1 MSIFKRSSR
10 FDRHLSSIVKA
21 MGLKPTLV
29 ELLKGSNM
37 TVIDKVEKVINNRGE
52 IRIEAIQSIDLS
64 QSVDPHGWI
73 QTYTG
78 KKFFPMDPKVEDID
92 LEDIAHALSH
102 TCRFTGHCK
111 KGFYSVAQHSVF
123 VSYICKREHA
133 LYGLLHDASEAYL
146 VDLAKPIKKLPE
158 FQIFRDLE
166 AKVME
171 AVCNKFGLPLAE
183 PKDVKE
189 ADTIMLATEARDLMA
204 PLHPDWKQP
213 AKPLPFKIEPVN
225 PEEAKKLF
233 LDRYRELTDG

>member
-1 MSIFKRSSR
+1 MRFFKRRSKR
-10 FDRHLSSIVKA
+10 FDKHLSSIVKT
-21 MGLKPTLV
+21 MGLRPTLV
-29 ELLKGSNM
+29 ERLQGTNM
-37 TVIDKVEKVINNRGE
+37 KTISEIGRNIIQVEPLPTSAVSDYTKTT
-52 IRIEAIQSIDLS
+52 
-64 QSVDPHGWI
+64 DPHGWI
-73 QTYTG
+73 QTYSG
-78 KKFFPMDPKVEDID
+78 KKFFPMDPRVEDIE
-92 LEDIAHALSH
+92 LEDIAHALSN

-111 KGFYSVAQHSVF
+111 KGFYSVAQHSVL
-123 VSYICKREHA
+123 VSYICKKENA

-146 VDLAKPIKKLPE
+146 VDLAKPVKKLPE

-171 AVCNKFGLPLAE
+171 AVCTKFGLPIVE

-213 AKPLPFKIEPVN
+213 AKPLPFKIEPIN

-233 LDRYRELTDG
+233 LDRYRDLTDG